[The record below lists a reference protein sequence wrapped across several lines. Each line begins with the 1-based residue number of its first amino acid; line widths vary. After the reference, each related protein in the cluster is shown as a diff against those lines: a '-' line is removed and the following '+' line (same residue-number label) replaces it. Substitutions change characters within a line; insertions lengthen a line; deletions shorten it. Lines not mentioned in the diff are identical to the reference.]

1 MKLQSLAN
9 KIHKVN
15 PQFKAKFVKLFGRK
29 LRKKSSWTLD
39 YNFLET
45 SIKSNSL
52 KKNDNLYFI
61 KILNSAL
68 GKILFTK

>member
-1 MKLQSLAN
+1 MNEAQSLAN

-52 KKNDNLYFI
+52 KKMIIYISSRF
-61 KILNSAL
+61 
-68 GKILFTK
+68 